1 MSAMNRPTLSRY
13 IDPDVL
19 ALVADRSFEPRDLIV
34 GNLAGAHKSPLS
46 GLAVEFAG
54 HREYVPGD
62 DPRHIDW
69 RVYFNR
75 DKLFVK
81 QYELETNL
89 VCNIVLDVSASM
101 RYGEGT
107 EQKLA
112 YAAGLGLTLA
122 FGIVRQHDK
131 VSFTTFDEQVRQHIP
146 PSHSTQQILRIS
158 EQMDLTTAVDKTSM
172 SVLTELVGRFGRREI
187 VVIISDFFANLDELE
202 DLVQRLRYDK
212 HDVVL
217 LQILHADEMSL
228 QFNGEATFVGLESA
242 DSLTVRLD
250 DVRAHYLD
258 LFTSF
263 LDQMHAIAVSN
274 RCEYL
279 PVVTSRGLGDAL
291 TDYLDR
297 REHA

>member
-1 MSAMNRPTLSRY
+1 MSKPTLSRY

-75 DKLFVK
+75 DKYFVK

-89 VCNIVLDVSASM
+89 VCHIVLDVSASM
-101 RYGEGT
+101 RYGQDR
-107 EQKLA
+107 EQKLQ
-112 YAAGLGLTLA
+112 YAASLGLTLA

-131 VSFTTFDEQVRQHIP
+131 VSFTTFDEQVRHHIP

-158 EQMDLTTAVDKTSM
+158 EQIDLTTAVEKTSM

-187 VVIISDFFANLDELE
+187 VVIISDFFADTDELE
-202 DLVQRLRYDK
+202 DVIQRLRYDK
-212 HDVVL
+212 HEVVL
-217 LQILHADEMSL
+217 FHVLHGDEIG
-228 QFNGEATFVGLESA
+228 FRFDGEATFVGLEGNESV
-242 DSLTVRLD
+242 TTRLD
-250 DVRAHYLD
+250 DVRTDYLQS
-258 LFTSF
+258 FTEF
-263 LDQMHAIAVSN
+263 VERVRAGAASN
-274 RCEYL
+274 RGEY
-279 PVVTSRGLGDAL
+279 VQVATNRDLGETL
-291 TDYLDR
+291 TEYLDR
-297 REHA
+297 REKT